1 MNGQDNMKDGAEV
14 DSEQVESH
22 QFVNIWRGGDS
33 CINRGKSG
41 RGGGEGVELPI
52 NAIHERSQDLEE
64 LKYGTSEYNLIVE
77 SEYLAP
83 GSPVESTDG
92 MDNNEESESS

>member
-1 MNGQDNMKDGAEV
+1 MTRA
-14 DSEQVESH
+14 ST
-22 QFVNIWRGGDS
+22 GG
-33 CINRGKSG
+33 NQE
-41 RGGGEGVELPI
+41 GGVVELPI
-52 NAIHERSQDLEE
+52 NAILERSQDLEE
-64 LKYGTSEYNLIVE
+64 LKYGTSEDNLIVE

>member
-1 MNGQDNMKDGAEV
+1 MEPSGLWTSGKSPVCEYL
-14 DSEQVESH
+14 E
-22 QFVNIWRGGDS
+22 RGDS
-33 CINRGKSG
+33 WANRGKSG

-52 NAIHERSQDLEE
+52 NAILERSQDLEE
-64 LKYGTSEYNLIVE
+64 LKYGTSEDNLIVE

-92 MDNNEESESS
+92 MDNNEESESSWNLTT